1 MNKKLASQQYS
12 MNQMGMGPKPRKGNK
27 KSSETVT
34 CTSEKPGSCGME
46 RGEVR
51 RGGSVKEAKTSSATK
66 GVKNVVMQKGSRK
79 EARWQRKISKV
90 RESAKPK
97 QLKSKF

>member
-1 MNKKLASQQYS
+1 MIDKKTASRVYA
-12 MNQMGMGPKPRKGNK
+12 MNQMGMGPKPRKGGK

-51 RGGSVKEAKTSSATK
+51 KGGSVKQGKKGPSSR
-66 GVKNVVMQKGSRK
+66 GEGNVVMQKGSRK
-79 EARWQRKISKV
+79 EARWQKQLSKV
-90 RESAKPK
+90 QSKKMKAK
-97 QLKSKF
+97 F

>member
-1 MNKKLASQQYS
+1 MIDKKTASRVYA
-12 MNQMGMGPKPRKGNK
+12 MNQMGMGPKPRRGNK

-51 RGGSVKEAKTSSATK
+51 RGGSVKEEKKSSGVSGERNKVLSKKQADKRAVKFAENRAKAAQPK
-66 GVKNVVMQKGSRK
+66 KMK
-79 EARWQRKISKV
+79 
-90 RESAKPK
+90 AK
-97 QLKSKF
+97 F

>member
-1 MNKKLASQQYS
+1 MIDKKTASRVYA

-51 RGGSVKEAKTSSATK
+51 RGGSVKQGKKSSDA
-66 GVKNVVMQKGSRK
+66 GGEKNKVMKPGTFAYKRHQKK
-79 EARWQRKISKV
+79 LENV
-90 RESAKPK
+90 RGKSDR
-97 QLKSKF
+97 SKF